1 MVTPLDYLDRV
12 PRKLPLG
19 KALVHNRVHA
29 LWENQTPGINGFRA
43 WTVTRL
49 QAAKNKAHVK
59 CSCGWSGLPHYR
71 VPALGDQADPYGPPP
86 SVKGKRLSKA
96 ELEDWK

>member
-1 MVTPLDYLDRV
+1 MTVTQLDYLTHV
-12 PRKLPLG
+12 PNKLPFG

-29 LWENQTPGINGFRA
+29 QWENQTPGINGFRA

-49 QAAKNKAHVK
+49 QASRDKRHQK
-59 CSCGWSGLPHYR
+59 CACGWSGLPHYR

-86 SVKGKRLSKA
+86 SVKGKRLTKA
-96 ELEDWK
+96 ELED